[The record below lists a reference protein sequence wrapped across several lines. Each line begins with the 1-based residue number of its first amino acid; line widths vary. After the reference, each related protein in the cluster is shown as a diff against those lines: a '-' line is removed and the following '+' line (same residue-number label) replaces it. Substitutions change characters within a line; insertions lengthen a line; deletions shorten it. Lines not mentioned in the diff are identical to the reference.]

1 MTDHLAMTAFRNS
14 GLALSTHF
22 CYFYF
27 LNMGIRRPV
36 MHALACST
44 TIHKSDGILPNM
56 AINQMT
62 PLRHITV
69 ERAIINQMLGT
80 MREFGSHGWEVLVL
94 WVGEIELNTGEA
106 RVTQAYVPKQ
116 KAISNEDG
124 VGYFVGGETLFQL
137 NRELSETGLRLIAQV
152 HSHPREAYHS
162 EADDRYAIVTAEG
175 GLSLVV
181 PDFGSA
187 PAEPASWAVYRLH
200 GRDWRELGPKEVGS
214 LFDVVGDQ

>member
-27 LNMGIRRPV
+27 LNMRIRRPV

-44 TIHKSDGILPNM
+44 TIHKSDAILPNM

-137 NRELSETGLRLIAQV
+137 NGSIRLS
-152 HSHPREAYHS
+152 PR
-162 EADDRYAIVTAEG
+162 
-175 GLSLVV
+175 
-181 PDFGSA
+181 
-187 PAEPASWAVYRLH
+187 YRL
-200 GRDWRELGPKEVGS
+200 DNQVG
-214 LFDVVGDQ
+214 LMGVAA